1 MRGSASSKSNGARR
15 LIKSRTGSPVCLRP
29 GAGARIAGAVAALLL
44 LPCTFAHAQF
54 IRIGPFDFGATAKLG
69 GVYTTNVEGVRPDST
84 TQEMEDYYATA
95 GFDITSSTAMF
106 RNSTLDLS
114 TGMTVERHAR
124 RPDLDTTS
132 DPFGRARI
140 DTAFELG
147 RYTLRL
153 NYATE
158 TTVAEQSGTDVP
170 SGANSTRDVNTVVDY
185 GAELEWQR
193 NDLTV
198 AGGVNGSTERHQDQ
212 QFKVADNNTY
222 EGHLNADWQFSQRL
236 GLSYAYKRDRT
247 ELLNVPDSF
256 SDWNERHTVGL
267 TLEILERPNI
277 LYTLGAEQSSVQG
290 ETINWE
296 PTHTLTLKDGL
307 EMSRTLHLTGNAQ
320 YKYAKRLAADEVA
333 FTCNLS
339 LDNEISRTVS
349 QSLSVNKEPANTFG
363 STAATDVTAVKYTL
377 TKQDLFIY
385 DLTFNFIVG
394 YSYNKPMNSPQGE
407 AESIWTYDV
416 SLIHER
422 ALSRKLNRKL
432 GYTYHHERSN
442 LISED
447 LSEHSV
453 TLDFTYTF

>member
-1 MRGSASSKSNGARR
+1 MAGSVSFTSNGAHRLLITRETPSFRPRR
-15 LIKSRTGSPVCLRP
+15 
-29 GAGARIAGAVAALLL
+29 GAGFRGLLVAAFLG
-44 LPCTFAHAQF
+44 LPAGMANAQF
-54 IRIGPFDFGATAKLG
+54 IRIGPFVFGATAKLG
-69 GVYTTNVEGVRPDST
+69 GVYTTNVEGVRPSST

-95 GFDITSSTAMF
+95 GFDITSSTAVF
-106 RNSTLDLS
+106 RNSTIDLS

-132 DPFGRARI
+132 DPFGRGRI

-158 TTVAEQSGTDVP
+158 TTVAEREGTYVP
-170 SGANSTRDVNTVVDY
+170 SGSNTTRDVNTVVDY
-185 GAELEWQR
+185 GAELEWKR

-236 GLSYAYKRDRT
+236 GLNYAYKRDRT

-267 TLEILERPNI
+267 TLEILERPNF

-296 PTHTLTLKDGL
+296 PTHTFALSDGL
-307 EMSRTLHLTGNAQ
+307 DLTKTLRLSGDAQ

-333 FTCNLS
+333 FTCNLA
-339 LDNEISRTVS
+339 LDNEVSRTVR
-349 QSLSVNKEPANTFG
+349 QSLSLNKEPANTFG
-363 STAATDVTAVKYTL
+363 STTMTDVTEVKYTL

-385 DLTFNFIVG
+385 DLTFNFVVG
-394 YSYNKPMNSPQGE
+394 FTHNKPMNTTQGE
-407 AESIWTYDV
+407 VENIWTYDLGLTH
-416 SLIHER
+416 SR
-422 ALSRKLNRKL
+422 AMSRKLNRSL
-432 GYTYHHERSN
+432 GYTFHHESSN

-447 LSEHSV
+447 MVEHTV